1 MTAIWNREM
10 RSYLVSP
17 LFYGMAAAFYLLG
30 GYFFSVNLLGSQTAS
45 MAWYFGDAAVL
56 LLFIAPVL
64 TMRLFAE
71 ERARGTDE
79 LLFTL
84 PVPGWKVVLGK
95 YLSALAAFGLMI
107 AGSLLYVLIVA
118 GVGEPRWGE
127 ILASYVGLALLG
139 GLFLAAGCLTSSLT
153 SSPLL
158 AGVGGFALLLLLW
171 LAGWGADVLQGTPSE
186 VMRTLSVATR
196 YQDFLQGVIDTS
208 HVVFFLTLTAAALV
222 LTAVVLERRGVR

>member
-30 GYFFSVNLLGSQTAS
+30 GYFFSVNLLGSQTAA
-45 MAWYFGDAAVL
+45 MTWYFGDAAVL
-56 LLFIAPVL
+56 LLFIAPLL

-84 PVPGWKVVLGK
+84 PLPAWKVVLGK
-95 YLSALAAFGLMI
+95 YLSALAALGLI
-107 AGSLLYVLIVA
+107 LAGSLVYALILA

-127 ILASYVGLALLG
+127 IVASYVGLVLLG
-139 GLFLAAGCLTSSLT
+139 ALFLAAGCLTSSLT
-153 SSPLL
+153 ASPLL

-196 YQDFLQGVIDTS
+196 YQDFLQGVIDSS
-208 HVVFFLTLTAAALV
+208 HAVFFLSLTLAALV
-222 LTAVVLERRGVR
+222 LTAVVLERRVAR